1 MGKEGRREA
10 PSTVCAGGAALLRAS
25 NLLATGSDPKGHL
38 LQSWPP
44 PRLAAGT
51 KAAPGSTRATRSPL
65 AARWLQLQTRS
76 ELGKGSSHTATDTVP
91 AYSIPWARSFLC
103 NSAPGSRGTRSRIL
117 HRVLVGAAAAAQVRD
132 QLSLAPPPRAAPR
145 QSPPPDAPRSPRRA
159 RAPPARVRAPHLAR
173 WNPMPTDRRAAV
185 PTPAG
190 HTDGKV
196 PAPTELSSMEA
207 MAARGI
213 PPKGLEGAHRSW
225 PWVRARAGPRGLQS
239 CSGKQ
244 P

>member
-1 MGKEGRREA
+1 M
-10 PSTVCAGGAALLRAS
+10 LRAS

-51 KAAPGSTRATRSPL
+51 KAAPGSTRATGSPL

-76 ELGKGSSHTATDTVP
+76 ELGKGSPHTARDTVP
-91 AYSIPWARSFLC
+91 AYSIPWARSFLRS
-103 NSAPGSRGTRSRIL
+103 SAPGSRGTRSRIV
-117 HRVLVGAAAAAQVRD
+117 HRVLLGAAAAAQVRD

-159 RAPPARVRAPHLAR
+159 RAPPARVRAPHLAP
-173 WNPMPTDRRAAV
+173 WTAMPAARRAAV

-190 HTDGKV
+190 HPDGKV

-213 PPKGLEGAHRSW
+213 PTKGLEGAHRNW
-225 PWVRARAGPRGLQS
+225 PWVRARAGPWGLQS